1 MGMFKFV
8 MRKSEC
14 CEEKSEKMLFR
25 CCFWKKYLAK
35 SETEVTG
42 PFLSQCSSVKW

>member
-1 MGMFKFV
+1 MVMFKFA

-14 CEEKSEKMLFR
+14 CEEKSEGMLFR
-25 CCFWKKYLAK
+25 CYFWRKYLAK

-42 PFLSQCSSVKW
+42 PLLSQCLSVKW